1 MAARGVVG
9 AYLKGGGTARVPQV
23 NSNKQTE
30 EPENE
35 GGK

>member
-9 AYLKGGGTARVPQV
+9 AHLKGGGTARVPQV
-23 NSNKQTE
+23 NSNKQTG
-30 EPENE
+30 EPGNG